1 RTTGQTWAKPMK
13 GRKKLERLYP
23 RTMMG
28 FRFRTR
34 SAQMPEK
41 TFKRAAVDSA
51 TPSMTP
57 KAMGPA
63 PKTWDRKRGRIGKT
77 ISVEASVK
85 KLTSPRR
92 KTVLGTE
99 GNNFMGAIVS
109 EKQSGVIGKGLVS
122 YPRSGLFPVLFR
134 AR

>member
-1 RTTGQTWAKPMK
+1 
-13 GRKKLERLYP
+13 
-23 RTMMG
+23 
-28 FRFRTR
+28 
-34 SAQMPEK
+34 
-41 TFKRAAVDSA
+41 
-51 TPSMTP
+51 
-57 KAMGPA
+57 
-63 PKTWDRKRGRIGKT
+63 
-77 ISVEASVK
+77 VK

-134 AR
+134 ARMGLVSSGRFNHSFGWGLWELPTVYW